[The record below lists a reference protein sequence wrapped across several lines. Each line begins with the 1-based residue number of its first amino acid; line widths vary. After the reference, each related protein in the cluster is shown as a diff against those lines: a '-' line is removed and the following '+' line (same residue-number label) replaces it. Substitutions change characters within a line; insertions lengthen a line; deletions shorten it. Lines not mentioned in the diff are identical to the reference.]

1 MSFLRARLAGF
12 AAFTLALQ
20 LGIIPVAAMALCC
33 DDHAQ
38 NPASH
43 CDRPTCAEDEAAQA
57 CPMHAQSTAPETTQL
72 TSCCDK
78 HEQALAALLGVVGIP
93 ELAPSPSPA
102 IADFAN
108 VVNPAE
114 SLLAQTRPPDA
125 PPPRA

>member
-1 MSFLRARLAGF
+1 MTFLRARLALF
-12 AAFTLALQ
+12 AAIILALQ
-20 LGIIPVAAMALCC
+20 LGIMPVAAMALCC
-33 DDHAQ
+33 DDHPQGA
-38 NPASH
+38 ASH
-43 CDRPTCAEDEAAQA
+43 CDQPTCAEDDSAQA
-57 CPMHAQSTAPETTQL
+57 CPMHPKTTAPATSQL

-78 HEQALAALLGVVGIP
+78 HEQALAALLGVVGIA

-102 IADFAN
+102 IADFPN